1 VLTESGTG
9 TVFEAKFSVH
19 LTDTIAVQVVS
30 LESVMTES
38 LVINAVRKFIDA
50 KQAVFHRVLS
60 AGLRNR

>member
-1 VLTESGTG
+1 M
-9 TVFEAKFSVH
+9 FEAKFSVH